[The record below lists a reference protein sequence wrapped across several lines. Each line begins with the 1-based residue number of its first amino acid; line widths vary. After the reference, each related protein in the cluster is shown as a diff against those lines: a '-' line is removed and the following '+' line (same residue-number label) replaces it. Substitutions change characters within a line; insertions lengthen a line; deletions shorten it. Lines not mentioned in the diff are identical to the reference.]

1 MFSKNK
7 SRVEPLSCVPQA
19 YKVCLQVTYFAN
31 IHNRASKNYLPLSKI
46 WHKMF
51 VGKSDVGVSCKIKSD
66 QVQPDADRCVKV
78 GTFTD
83 YVFGFASQEG
93 KVLINLL
100 TNQS

>member
-1 MFSKNK
+1 
-7 SRVEPLSCVPQA
+7 
-19 YKVCLQVTYFAN
+19 
-31 IHNRASKNYLPLSKI
+31 
-46 WHKMF
+46 MF

-66 QVQPDADRCVKV
+66 KVQSDADRCVKL